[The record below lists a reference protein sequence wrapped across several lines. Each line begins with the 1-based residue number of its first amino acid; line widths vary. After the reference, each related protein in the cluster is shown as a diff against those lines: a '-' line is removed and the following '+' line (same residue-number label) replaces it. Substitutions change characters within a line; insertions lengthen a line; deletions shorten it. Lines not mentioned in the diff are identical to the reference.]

1 LERSLK
7 KFVGD
12 NAASCALREINMQ
25 KLLTTTVCVLALST
39 AGAFAQS
46 SQGKAG
52 SDNGPISNSAASNGS
67 GSLAKGPTAK
77 PQRSGTANQVTTGVA
92 KNAGGSNS
100 GNAGPGNG
108 QPSTR

>member
-1 LERSLK
+1 MNPRAEFAIDPQSKGRLLLTHAGASFELERSLK

-67 GSLAKGPTAK
+67 GSLGKGPTAK
-77 PQRSGTANQVTTGVA
+77 P
-92 KNAGGSNS
+92 
-100 GNAGPGNG
+100 
-108 QPSTR
+108 